1 MTRYFVPA
9 IAVLLFIILALFILG
24 PTYCQE
30 NSKRITIFYT
40 NDLEG
45 TLEPCG

>member
-1 MTRYFVPA
+1 MTHYFAPA
-9 IAVLLFIILALFILG
+9 IAVLLLIILTLFISG
-24 PTYCQE
+24 HTCCQE